1 MISSND
7 LQNCLNL
14 LAQISNGASY
24 DIKQKAVQVGYIL
37 NNELEIV
44 KNIEKMNQDTNRGRH
59 PDMQGLIN
67 DNVQLFHENQKLL
80 QENMQLKSML
90 ESRVNNIA
98 AKMQSVAG
106 DISQVNQMIASL
118 R

>member
-7 LQNCLNL
+7 LQNCINM
-14 LAQISNGASY
+14 LAQMSNGAPHTTR
-24 DIKQKAVQVGYIL
+24 QMAVEIGYIL
-37 NNELEIV
+37 KKELDIV
-44 KNIEKMNQDTNRGRH
+44 KEIETPNQRRT

-80 QENMQLKSML
+80 KENMELKSML
-90 ESRVNNIA
+90 ESRVNSIA
-98 AKMQSVAG
+98 AKLQSICG
-106 DISQVNQMIASL
+106 DMSNVNQMITSI